1 MTGVF
6 FVSLSYLE
14 RVEDIIWFKSK
25 EVVATKL
32 LALVT
37 GWSLYE
43 KLGFESS
50 NEMVLLC
57 E

>member
-6 FVSLSYLE
+6 FVSLPYLE
-14 RVEDIIWFKSK
+14 EGRKYPK
-25 EVVATKL
+25 EVAMIKL
-32 LALVT
+32 LTSAEGRLI
-37 GWSLYE
+37 YE

-57 E
+57 K

>member
-6 FVSLSYLE
+6 FISLPYLE
-14 RVEDIIWFKSK
+14 EGRKYPK
-25 EVVATKL
+25 EVAMIKL
-32 LALVT
+32 LTSAERWLI
-37 GWSLYE
+37 YE

>member
-1 MTGVF
+1 M
-6 FVSLSYLE
+6 
-14 RVEDIIWFKSK
+14 I
-25 EVVATKL
+25 KL
-32 LALVT
+32 LT
-37 GWSLYE
+37 STEGRSIYK